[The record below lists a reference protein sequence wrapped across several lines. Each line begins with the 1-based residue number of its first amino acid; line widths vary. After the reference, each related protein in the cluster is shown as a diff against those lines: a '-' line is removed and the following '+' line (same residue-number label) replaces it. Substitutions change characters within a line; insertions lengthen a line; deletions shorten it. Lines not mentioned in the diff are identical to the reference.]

1 MKWPRPEKANLQN
14 PQHARHNFY
23 ESICLVA
30 ATMHQSP
37 AAPEVSKSPATGG
50 SPWSAARG
58 IQAFHPATLLP
69 AFVKSR
75 QRVRDLMGLPDSL
88 GAIGSLEIRIAVT
101 KKDIKRAQ
109 KLRWRVFFEEGKAI
123 PDRMSQLRRR
133 DICAFDRICDHLI
146 VIDHASV
153 GRFGKIK
160 PRVVGTYRLLR
171 QDVADRH
178 AGFYSATEFDIS
190 GLLERNQGK
199 RFLELGRSCVLPA
212 YRSRRTLEL
221 LWRGI
226 WTYVRH
232 HRIDML
238 IGCASLEG
246 TNPLQHALP
255 LSFLHHH
262 ASAGETLRAM
272 PLINRHVPMDLLPR
286 DAVDIRRAVSA
297 LPPLIKGYLRCG
309 AVFGGGAVID
319 HQFGT
324 TDVFVIMP
332 VDKIDPR
339 YIEYF
344 STAGNPLQAAA

>member
-1 MKWPRPEKANLQN
+1 MGGPFRP
-14 PQHARHNFY
+14 
-23 ESICLVA
+23 
-30 ATMHQSP
+30 
-37 AAPEVSKSPATGG
+37 
-50 SPWSAARG
+50 AARG
-58 IQAFHPATLLP
+58 IQAFHPAAFLP

-75 QRVRDLMGLPDSL
+75 QRVRDLAGLPDSL
-88 GAIGSLEIRIAVT
+88 GSIGSLEIRLAVT
-101 KKDIKRAQ
+101 KKEIRRAQ
-109 KLRWRVFFEEGKAI
+109 KLRWRVFFEGGKAI

-146 VIDHASV
+146 VIDHVAIS
-153 GRFGKIK
+153 RFGKIK

-171 QDVADRH
+171 QDEAERH
-178 AGFYSATEFDIS
+178 SGFYSATEFQIS
-190 GLLERNQGK
+190 GLLERNKGK
-199 RFLELGRSCVLPA
+199 RFLELGRSCVLPE

-232 HRIDML
+232 HRVDML

-262 ASAGETLRAM
+262 ASADETLNALPLKHRHIAM
-272 PLINRHVPMDLLPR
+272 DILGKDS
-286 DAVDIRRAVSA
+286 VDIRRAVSA

-339 YIEYF
+339 YIEHF
-344 STAGNPLQAAA
+344 STAGSSLQAAV